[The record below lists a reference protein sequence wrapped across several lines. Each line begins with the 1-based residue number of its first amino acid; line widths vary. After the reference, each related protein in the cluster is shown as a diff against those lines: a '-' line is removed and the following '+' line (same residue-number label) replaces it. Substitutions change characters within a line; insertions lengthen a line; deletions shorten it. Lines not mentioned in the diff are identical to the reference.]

1 MNQEKENGTHKRKSN
16 NVIEL
21 YAAASRMVCPSF
33 FLLFLSPLFPGIH
46 NEMHRGETEVFLFV
60 MLIH

>member
-1 MNQEKENGTHKRKSN
+1 MQLHQGW
-16 NVIEL
+16 
-21 YAAASRMVCPSF
+21 YARLFFSF
-33 FLLFLSPLFPGIH
+33 FLSPLFPGIH